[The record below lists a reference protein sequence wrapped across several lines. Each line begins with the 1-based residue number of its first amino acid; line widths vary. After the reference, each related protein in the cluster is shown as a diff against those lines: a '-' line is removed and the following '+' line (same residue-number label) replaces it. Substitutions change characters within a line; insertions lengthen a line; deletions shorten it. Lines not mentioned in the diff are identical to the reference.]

1 MTKQHLQDELLQLWE
16 RDRRTI
22 LFVTHDLEEAV
33 YLGTRVAVMGRDPNV
48 IRSIMA
54 VDLPHPR
61 TPEMRTSAEFQAVR
75 RDLWSR
81 FEADLGHVKTVA

>member
-1 MTKQHLQDELLQLWE
+1 
-16 RDRRTI
+16 
-22 LFVTHDLEEAV
+22 
-33 YLGTRVAVMGRDPNV
+33 MGREPNV

-81 FEADLGHVKTVA
+81 FEADLGYVKTVA